1 MARRPQQRFTEDDFE
16 TLEGRASKTEQKKA
30 VQRMAALG
38 EQLAELNPKQI
49 QKLPVEERLI
59 DALLDVRSITSHE
72 ARRRQFLRIGKLLR
86 NEDESVI
93 LSYLTPQQG
102 AKKTAQLQRWVE
114 RMIIQGDPVIKEF
127 MKAHNAAE
135 HHPIRQHILRI
146 QRDITKQVPAE
157 ELAESKLKLF
167 NYIQQVALISD
178 NSFHCMYKKTA
189 HLEPFFISSSP
200 FILGG
205 IRRRYFNSLHCLR
218 ALWPSRVK

>member
-38 EQLAELNPKQI
+38 EQLAELSLKQI

-59 DALLDVRSITSHE
+59 EALEDVRLITSHE

-86 NEDESVI
+86 NEDEAVI

-102 AKKTAQLQRWVE
+102 AKKTAQLQRWVD
-114 RMIIQGDPVIKEF
+114 RMIAQGDPAIKEF

-146 QRDITKQVPAE
+146 QRDISKQLPE
-157 ELAESKLKLF
+157 EQIAASKLKLF

-178 NSFHCMYKKTA
+178 N
-189 HLEPFFISSSP
+189 
-200 FILGG
+200 
-205 IRRRYFNSLHCLR
+205 
-218 ALWPSRVK
+218 